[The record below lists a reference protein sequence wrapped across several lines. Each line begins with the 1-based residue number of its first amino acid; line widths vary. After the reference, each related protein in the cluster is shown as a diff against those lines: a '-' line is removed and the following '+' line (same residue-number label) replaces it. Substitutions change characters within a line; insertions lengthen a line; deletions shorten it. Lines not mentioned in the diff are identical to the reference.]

1 MEFCYQ
7 KAEIQSVNAVIERNL
22 SNYRRYVWN
31 IPLQAEGD
39 TKTESLSAYQVVPMT
54 MDIFVR
60 LL

>member
-7 KAEIQSVNAVIERNL
+7 KTRFQIINAVIERNL